1 MIGADRA
8 VFHWINR
15 WPGYWEAPMRFFSE
29 GLNYPWVKALLA
41 IMLLAMI
48 LSGKQTRRA
57 AVLALLAV
65 PLSNLV
71 TDIFKKGIPMPRP
84 LNDPNLTDCIMRVG
98 YSDSAGTASAHS
110 ANMMAAGVMFVIHL
124 RWFGAPWFALAV
136 FVGLSRIYNGAHY
149 PSQVLLGWVVGAFM
163 AISVHL
169 IAERVRK
176 GREKKA
182 GDSAPAAESEKSHEP
197 TPS

>member
-15 WPGYWEAPMRFFSE
+15 WPGFWEAPMRFFSE
-29 GLNYPWVKALLA
+29 GLNYPWVKALLGV
-41 IMLLAMI
+41 MLLAMI

-57 AVLALLAV
+57 AVLALIAV
-65 PLSNLV
+65 PLSNFV
-71 TDIFKKGIPMPRP
+71 TDLFKKGIPMPRP
-84 LNDPNLTDCIMRVG
+84 LNDPSLTDCIMRVG

-110 ANMMAAGVMFVIHL
+110 ANMMAAGVMFLIHL

-169 IAERVRK
+169 VAERIRK
-176 GREKKA
+176 RKEQKA
-182 GDSAPAAESEKSHEP
+182 SQTDLPVGTVQTHESTQS
-197 TPS
+197 

>member
-29 GLNYPWVKALLA
+29 GLNYGWVKALLGL
-41 IMLLAMI
+41 MLLAMI
-48 LSGKQTRRA
+48 VSGKQTRRA
-57 AVLALLAV
+57 AILALIAV
-65 PLSNLV
+65 PLSNFV
-71 TDIFKKGIPMPRP
+71 TDLFKKGIPMPRP

-98 YSDSAGTASAHS
+98 YSDSAGTASAHA
-110 ANMMAAGVMFVIHL
+110 ANMMAAGVMFLIHL
-124 RWFGAPWFALAV
+124 RWYGVPWFVLAI

-176 GREKKA
+176 GRERKA
-182 GDSAPAAESEKSHEP
+182 SEVP
-197 TPS
+197 TPETLKESNGPTQS

>member
-15 WPGYWEAPMRFFSE
+15 WPGFWEAPMRFFSE
-29 GLNYPWVKALLA
+29 ALNYPWVKALLG

-48 LSGKQTRRA
+48 FSGRQTRRA
-57 AVLALLAV
+57 AILALIAV
-65 PLSNLV
+65 PLSNFV
-71 TDIFKKGIPMPRP
+71 TDLFKKGIPMPRP
-84 LNDPNLTDCIMRVG
+84 LNDPDLTDCIMRVG
-98 YSDSAGTASAHS
+98 YADSAGTASAHA
-110 ANMMAAGVMFVIHL
+110 ANMMAAGVMFLIHL
-124 RWFGAPWFALAV
+124 RWFGAPWLILAI

-169 IAERVRK
+169 IAERIRK
-176 GREKKA
+176 GKEQKA
-182 GDSAPAAESEKSHEP
+182 VETSSPAKLQEIHEP
-197 TPS
+197 TQS